1 MSEVASLVWHK
12 YREPLITSLIIGFVV
27 CFILFVGIVFKIASN
42 IPKPQI
48 VISNMH
54 PCLHQDNT
62 WISID
67 GFNAHGEKYICAD
80 MKTDHPPAELTLIIE
95 PINDPFRGYAYDA
108 SFDFK
113 EGFISFLIRDKL
125 PPGVYRARILYA
137 RDTLANINF
146 DVNEK

>member
-1 MSEVASLVWHK
+1 MLRVASLVKK
-12 YREPLITSLIIGFVV
+12 YREPIITSLIIGFVV
-27 CFILFVGIVFKIASN
+27 CFILSVVTVIKLASN
-42 IPKPQI
+42 TPKSQI

-54 PCLHQDNT
+54 PCLPQDNA

-67 GFNAHGEKYICAD
+67 GFGAHGTKYICAD
-80 MKTDHPPAELTLIIE
+80 MQTDHPPAELTLIIE

-113 EGFISFLIRDKL
+113 EGSVSFLIRDKL

-146 DVNEK
+146 DVSEK